1 MRTAL
6 DDLCGDL
13 RQGVR
18 VLVREPGFSVV
29 AVLTLALGIGANT
42 AIFGV
47 VNTVLLRALPYPHA
61 DRLVV
66 LDESRREH
74 GSRTVSWMDFQDW
87 RIQNRVFDDLAAYR
101 LTDVSLTG
109 RGDAAVLRAAE
120 VSSAFFSLLGTQ
132 PSIGRVFNDQD
143 DRPGAAGTVAISYDF
158 WRTRLHG
165 SPGVVGQSL
174 ALNGNAYSVVGVL
187 PAAFDFFDKPVDVYL
202 PVGLHG
208 AEDEWVR
215 RGNHPDLFVLA
226 RLRSGLSMASAR
238 TAFDTIMRRL
248 ESDYPQSNTGLMATV
263 TDLSEFKYGSTRTV
277 LVPLLASVGCVLL
290 IACANVANLLLARA
304 SSRHTEMAV
313 RAAMGASRWRLAR
326 QVLAE
331 ATVLSAAG
339 GGLGLVVAIAAR
351 PMFIATAPASISR
364 MAAAGVIDGT
374 VLAFTAAVSIA
385 SGLLFGSAPAMQVTW
400 GSLATVL
407 NETGRSR
414 GASRR
419 SERLRS
425 GLLVCEM
432 AMALLLLTGAGLLLR
447 SLANAMKV
455 DPGFA
460 AEHLVTLDLTIPST
474 RYAEPQRKVLV
485 LTQAVER
492 LASIAGVQA
501 AGATQCPPL
510 QGVCIDTAFML
521 ADHPVAS
528 VVEIPTAASNIVAPG
543 YFETLRVPLL
553 AGRVFAPSD
562 DRRARLIAIVN
573 HSFAAHHWP
582 LESAIGKLLREGGP
596 QGQQPYREIVGVVG
610 DVKQGGMD
618 TAARPEVFLPLTQF
632 PFAPW
637 TELQRMTFVLRT
649 DGDPLSIA
657 ANAKRA
663 LSALDKDLPVTGLAT
678 MAQRVSGS
686 VERRSVSTR
695 LLSVFGL
702 LALLLA
708 ATGTYGVMAYH
719 VAQRTHEIGVRIAL
733 GATPNAIR
741 LFVVRQALS
750 LAAAGIALGWTASLL
765 SARWVTTWLFGV
777 ETTDPII
784 FGGVGA
790 ILVLTV
796 LLASVVPVQRA
807 LSVEPG
813 FIVRGN

>member
-1 MRTAL
+1 MRIAL
-6 DDLCGDL
+6 DDLRGDF

-18 VLVREPGFSVV
+18 MLFREPGFSVV
-29 AVLTLALGIGANT
+29 AALTLALGIGANT
-42 AIFGV
+42 AIFSV
-47 VNTVLLRALPYPHA
+47 VNTVWLRALPYPHA

-66 LDESRREH
+66 LDESRQEH
-74 GSRTVSWMDFQDW
+74 GSRTVSWMDFRDW
-87 RIQNRVFDDLAAYR
+87 RIQNRAFDDLAAYR
-101 LTDVSLTG
+101 RTDVSLTG
-109 RGDAAVLRAAE
+109 RGDAALLRAAE

-132 PSIGRVFNDQD
+132 PSIGRLFNDED
-143 DRPGAAGTVAISYDF
+143 DRPGAARTVAISHDF
-158 WRTRLHG
+158 WETRLHG

-174 ALNGNAYSVVGVL
+174 VLNGSAYSVVGVV
-187 PAAFDFFDKPVDVYL
+187 PTAFDFFDKPVDVYL

-208 AEDEWVR
+208 AEAEWVR
-215 RGNHPDLFVLA
+215 RGNHPDLLVLA
-226 RLRSGLSMASAR
+226 RLRSGMSVSSAR

-248 ESDYPQSNTGLMATV
+248 ESDYPQSNTGLTATV
-263 TDLSEFKYGSTRTV
+263 TDLSEFKYGSTRNV
-277 LVPLLASVGCVLL
+277 LATLLATVACVLL

-304 SSRHTEMAV
+304 SSRRTEMAV
-313 RAAMGASRWRLAR
+313 RATMGASRWRLAR

-331 ATVLSAAG
+331 ATVLSVAG
-339 GGLGLVVAIAAR
+339 GALGLVVAIAAR
-351 PMFIATAPASISR
+351 RTFIATAPASLSR
-364 MAAAGVIDGT
+364 VADGAIDGT

-400 GSLATVL
+400 DSLATGL
-407 NETGRSR
+407 NETGRSA

-474 RYAEPQRKVLV
+474 RYTEPQRKVLL

-492 LASIAGVQA
+492 LTSIAGVQA
-501 AGATQCPPL
+501 VGAAQCPPL
-510 QGVCIDTAFML
+510 QGVCTDTAFTL

-528 VVEIPTAASNIVAPG
+528 VVDIPTAASNIVAPG

-553 AGRVFAPSD
+553 AGRVFVPSD
-562 DRRARLIAIVN
+562 DRRARLVAIVN
-573 HSFAAHHWP
+573 HSFAAQHWP
-582 LESAIGKLLREGGP
+582 LENAIGKLLREGGP
-596 QGQQPYREIVGVVG
+596 LGQQPYREIVGVVA
-610 DVKQGGMD
+610 DVKQGGID
-618 TAARPEVFLPLTQF
+618 TAARPEVFLPVTQF

-637 TELQRMTFVLRT
+637 TELQRMTFVVRT
-649 DGDPLSIA
+649 EGDPLSVV
-657 ANAKRA
+657 ANARRV
-663 LSALDKDLPVTGLAT
+663 LSAIDHDLPVTGVAT
-678 MAQRVSGS
+678 MAQRVSES
-686 VERRSVSTR
+686 IERRSVSTR

-708 ATGTYGVMAYH
+708 AVGTYGAMACH
-719 VAQRTHEIGVRIAL
+719 VAQRTPEIGVRMAL

-741 LFVVRQALS
+741 MFVVRQALS
-750 LAAAGIALGWTASLL
+750 LAAVGIAVGWTASLL
-765 SARWVTTWLFGV
+765 SARWVATWLFGV
-777 ETTDPII
+777 GTTDPVI
-784 FGGVGA
+784 FAGVGA
-790 ILVLTV
+790 VLVLMV

-813 FIVRGN
+813 VIVRGN